1 MARLVRVLALV
12 GATALLALGLSAC
25 GGSGAVSSARQAC
38 QQIHVSIAT
47 YNKAATAS
55 SSVEK
60 ETLIAKAQAQLLDAL
75 GPAAAAT
82 SADGSFNA
90 LMTTI
95 GEASRVPENLL
106 IPALQAQCKVVDST
120 SPYLAS

>member
-1 MARLVRVLALV
+1 M
-12 GATALLALGLSAC
+12 
-25 GGSGAVSSARQAC
+25 
-38 QQIHVSIAT
+38 SIAT
-47 YNKAATAS
+47 YEKASTATS
-55 SSVEK
+55 SAEK
-60 ETLIAKAQAQLLDAL
+60 EALVAKAQAELLDAL
-75 GPAAAAT
+75 SSAAAAT

-95 GEASRVPENLL
+95 GEASRVHENLL